1 MAVRYQNGGYPAY
14 AFESITV
21 SSTAVGFTPTTYT
34 VAEGATG
41 QRRTPAWALVTVESQ
56 SIRYRTDGGN
66 PTASVGHLLTA
77 GDALV
82 LDHPRDVQMFRAI
95 RVSSDA
101 TIQVTYAG

>member
-1 MAVRYQNGGYPAY
+1 MAVRYQNGGYPSY
-14 AFESITV
+14 AFEKITV
-21 SSTAVGFTPTTYT
+21 SSSAVGFTSATYT

-41 QRRTPAWALVTVESQ
+41 PRKTPAWALVTVETN
-56 SIRYRTDGGN
+56 SIRYRTDGSD
-66 PTASVGHLLTA
+66 PTSTDGHLLTA

-82 LDHPRDVQMFRAI
+82 LDHPRDVQKFKAI